1 MNRELNQYILKEYT
15 RLHSVMEQ
23 REFVEKMRF
32 LMMAGEKEFSCYY
45 SDTSLPVR
53 EFYSVAD
60 TLYSL
65 NNLWMLSGF
74 LHKNRHIL
82 FEEIRE
88 REEMRQEHDFTEIC
102 NFGKDVI
109 LSRMLQVMESFRID
123 GKIVNEGA
131 DNNVGI
137 HRIRAYSVTANSGKN
152 VPQFII
158 QGNWVAQ
165 CGFEIGC
172 SVRVECYPNKLVILK
187 E

>member
-82 FEEIRE
+82 FEEIRG
-88 REEMRQEHDFTEIC
+88 RKRCGRSM
-102 NFGKDVI
+102 I
-109 LSRMLQVMESFRID
+109 LRKSAILGRM
-123 GKIVNEGA
+123 
-131 DNNVGI
+131 
-137 HRIRAYSVTANSGKN
+137 
-152 VPQFII
+152 
-158 QGNWVAQ
+158 
-165 CGFEIGC
+165 
-172 SVRVECYPNKLVILK
+172 
-187 E
+187 